1 MSSNKSAATSFSFLP
16 SGYSKVFSDS
26 SFSGVSNYLENAQF
40 NTGIANFL
48 NFNQNSS
55 TLLAHSDFIDNSR
68 FFKKANATLSP
79 LQIVSTPST
88 KIKETGNLFLLH
100 FSDTSDLGVHKN
112 TPSNAYL
119 TLKQKR
125 YNRRKNISYRSQHV
139 VADSGVK
146 TTTVK
151 RKSKP
156 VLDNNLIFDSSCDLT
171 KKYRFFKKS
180 KLRYDETNVVFNKRL
195 LRTSRTLVLP
205 AHINITAVTNSYD
218 VIHSWFIPGLGLKM
232 DCIPGRSTHHT
243 FYIDN
248 VGFYYGQCA
257 EVCGRYHHHMPIRI
271 CALPFE
277 HFLV

>member
-1 MSSNKSAATSFSFLP
+1 M
-16 SGYSKVFSDS
+16 
-26 SFSGVSNYLENAQF
+26 
-40 NTGIANFL
+40 L
-48 NFNQNSS
+48 NMVNQN
-55 TLLAHSDFIDNSR
+55 A
-68 FFKKANATLSP
+68 
-79 LQIVSTPST
+79 
-88 KIKETGNLFLLH
+88 LH
-100 FSDTSDLGVHKN
+100 DEC
-112 TPSNAYL
+112 
-119 TLKQKR
+119 
-125 YNRRKNISYRSQHV
+125 
-139 VADSGVK
+139 
-146 TTTVK
+146 VK

-156 VLDNNLIFDSSCDLT
+156 VLDNKLIFDSSSDLT

-180 KLRYDETNVVFNKRL
+180 KIRYDETNVVFNKRL

-277 HFLV
+277 HFLVWWHTFGLNKSLFVPAKKKLSTTYGFKKYLW